1 MANGISNVGA
11 IIADKQA
18 SKQASNT
25 SLQDESQQCL
35 SANRQPFATPDE
47 CLLCAGL
54 RRAARVDF
62 TCTCLVS

>member
-1 MANGISNVGA
+1 MANGISNVGT

-18 SKQASNT
+18 SNT
-25 SLQDESQQCL
+25 AFQDESQQCL
-35 SANRQPFATPDE
+35 SANRQPFTKPDE
-47 CLLCAGL
+47 YFLCAGR